1 MTSVLTCPSP
11 WLRNSQMCR
20 GNPGMVCRI
29 LEAGCRVGVGLGD
42 RGKAEQA
49 EEGQVSG
56 YWQGLS
62 QRTRAAPVPPS
73 GARPVGFH
81 SWETSGLSKRGRSAR
96 APLCHGAACRGSL
109 SQTDAGFT
117 SIPTGKGDEGQ
128 GVGESQVLRSLCF
141 KCCAV
146 LATSGTQ
153 L

>member
-1 MTSVLTCPSP
+1 MGLFLSAHPLTFGSEFQMQEH
-11 WLRNSQMCR
+11 NSWDE
-20 GNPGMVCRI
+20 CRI

-73 GARPVGFH
+73 GARPVGLPLVGDKWTQQAWKERE
-81 SWETSGLSKRGRSAR
+81 SPPLPRCCLS
-96 APLCHGAACRGSL
+96 
-109 SQTDAGFT
+109 
-117 SIPTGKGDEGQ
+117 
-128 GVGESQVLRSLCF
+128 RSLLKQMLALLAYLQEKETKDKGLVSLRFSGHCAL
-141 KCCAV
+141 CCAV